1 MKVELH
7 SLLENLSVG
16 VVVHDPSTAILFA
29 NQMAANLLG
38 ISREEMKGKFATDPR
53 WKFIGENEAP
63 LSIKDFPVNRVCI
76 SKKEFKNQLLGI
88 MRPDMDHPT
97 WVLCNAYPEFN
108 QNNELSQIVVNF
120 IDITER
126 HQLEKELIKAR
137 EISENATLLKSHFL
151 DVAAH
156 ELRTPVTAFSLLLQ
170 LTQRNLENGIPVDS
184 KTLSRLSAQ
193 SERISKLVIDLL
205 DVSRLEHGIV
215 KIKPE
220 ATDLVELIT
229 ECMDDFKLRAGN
241 RSIEFSKKEASLI
254 IKIDRVR
261 IFQVISN
268 LLDNAI
274 KYTPESTPIEIS
286 LEIKQKWCA
295 FQ

>member
-1 MKVELH
+1 M
-7 SLLENLSVG
+7 
-16 VVVHDPSTAILFA
+16 
-29 NQMAANLLG
+29 
-38 ISREEMKGKFATDPR
+38 
-53 WKFIGENEAP
+53 
-63 LSIKDFPVNRVCI
+63 
-76 SKKEFKNQLLGI
+76 
-88 MRPDMDHPT
+88 
-97 WVLCNAYPEFN
+97 
-108 QNNELSQIVVNF
+108 
-120 IDITER
+120 
-126 HQLEKELIKAR
+126 
-137 EISENATLLKSHFL
+137 
-151 DVAAH
+151 
-156 ELRTPVTAFSLLLQ
+156 
-170 LTQRNLENGIPVDS
+170 
-184 KTLSRLSAQ
+184 
-193 SERISKLVIDLL
+193 IDLL